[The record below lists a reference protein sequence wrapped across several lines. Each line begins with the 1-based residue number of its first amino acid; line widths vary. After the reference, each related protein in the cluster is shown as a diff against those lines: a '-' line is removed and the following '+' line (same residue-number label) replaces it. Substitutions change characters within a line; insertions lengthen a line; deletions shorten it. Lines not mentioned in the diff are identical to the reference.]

1 MLCALVIAMHDL
13 LEYRYMDVV
22 TGNLLCFVQIAC
34 GSKND
39 CEITSEEASESP
51 EENYQELFTKTKKWR
66 IGDNKSS
73 A

>member
-1 MLCALVIAMHDL
+1 
-13 LEYRYMDVV
+13 MDVV
-22 TGNLLCFVQIAC
+22 KGNLLCFVQIAC
-34 GSKND
+34 GSKNV

-66 IGDNKSS
+66 NGDNKSS